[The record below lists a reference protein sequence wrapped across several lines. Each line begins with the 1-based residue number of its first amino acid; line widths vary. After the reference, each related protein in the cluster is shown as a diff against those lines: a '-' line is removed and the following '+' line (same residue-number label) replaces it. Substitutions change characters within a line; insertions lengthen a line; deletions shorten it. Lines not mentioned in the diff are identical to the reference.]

1 MESSNIL
8 FFNLDRQDK
17 IISEVKS
24 RYSKFKNIKISY
36 AYAVDSAFDNIN
48 IQDGVIFIFSVSSK
62 EQFLSG
68 VELIKKKYK
77 YVRKGVIIPLCISDI
92 NSLKLKRILIKL
104 GCTEL
109 YDRYTNPISIA
120 NKVDMLLLKMNK
132 IVDTVED
139 EAFFTESIDS
149 SPLLSAKTAK
159 NDYIN
164 DESEAEVDSFI
175 NNLEESNEEEGT
187 QLYEYIED
195 GKVKNLNLE
204 SGDLKLT
211 FKKDHLEDKLDCQI
225 HDFDNENISI
235 EVAREIEIVLNE
247 KIEIFI
253 FFKYNKCKID
263 FDLTG
268 TIVDIEEFDEDKK
281 MLVIKLIK
289 LDSYAFDYFISLF
302 QNRQENINE
311 FLKLAK
317 GI

>member
-8 FFNLDRQDK
+8 FFNLDKEDK

-24 RYSKFKNIKISY
+24 KYSKLKNINISY
-36 AYAVDSAFDNIN
+36 AYAVDEAFDNIK

-68 VELIKKKYK
+68 VDLIKKNYK
-77 YVRKGVIIPLCISDI
+77 FIRKGVIIPLCISDLH
-92 NSLKLKRILIKL
+92 SLKLKRILFKL

-132 IVDTVED
+132 LVDIVED
-139 EAFFTESIDS
+139 EAFFTETIDS
-149 SPLLSAKTAK
+149 SPLLSDKTAK
-159 NDYIN
+159 NDYIS

-175 NNLEESNEEEGT
+175 NNIEESNEESVT
-187 QLYEYIED
+187 QTYHYIED
-195 GKVKNLNLE
+195 GKVKNLNLD
-204 SGDLKLT
+204 SGNLELT
-211 FKKDHLEDKLDCQI
+211 FKKDHSDDKLDCKL
-225 HDFDNENISI
+225 HDFDNEKISI
-235 EVAREIEIVLNE
+235 EVSRETEILLNE

-263 FDLTG
+263 VELTG
-268 TIVDIEEFDEDKK
+268 AIVDIEEFDEDKK
-281 MLVIKLIK
+281 LLVIKLIK

-302 QNRQENINE
+302 QSRQENINK